1 MPSADNLSVLVPI
14 GLQLQI
20 SSAYKLLDAV
30 PDYIDSV
37 ATLFSQLL
45 ASIKLAFA
53 ANHGKQNPLRLV

>member
-14 GLQLQI
+14 GLQLQV

-45 ASIKLAFA
+45 PGIKFAFA